1 MSMVETAERAAAAG
15 GIRCLVE
22 ELNREDSELRSRLL
36 DAALVGLRVARK
48 PDSKTFREDAAKIW
62 AALEPSIS
70 GYLRAEGHVVP
81 WAARYTHLP
90 AEAVRSVRECHRRL
104 GKLLASMKT
113 TPFQSAPDCQ
123 AAKAGRELC
132 ALAVCIDDLIDDE
145 RRRIFPI
152 VQKALFSAS

>member
-1 MSMVETAERAAAAG
+1 MIETAGRAATAG
-15 GIRCLVE
+15 GIKRLVE

-62 AALEPSIS
+62 AGLEPLIS
-70 GYLRAEGHVVP
+70 GYLRAEEKVMP
-81 WAARYTHLP
+81 WAAHYIHLP
-90 AEAVRSVRECHRRL
+90 PEAVRSVRECHRRL
-104 GKLLASMKT
+104 GKLLASLKT
-113 TPFQSAPDCQ
+113 ASFESAPDCQ

-145 RRRIFPI
+145 RRRIFPV